1 MTLALPLLCALLT
14 SWPLVPTFAGERVTA
29 IAPPPA
35 LEMTRKD
42 RLAVLYSN
50 QVIFDR
56 RGEPLVSVRVT
67 DAQPSVQFSSRGR
80 LTLLPSA
87 DDGARILTPA
97 GATWRVRVEEATLG
111 KTRWWVAA
119 ERLPAGDMAAAARS
133 RARWQAAGHE
143 VTILESGALLGI
155 SGRTL
160 DTRSL
165 TVAIDP
171 QTSSAGAQAR
181 AESLMATAEVLGE
194 VIAEPIVRPGG
205 WLVAREERTG
215 LELRARD
222 LLWISPMGDA
232 SIDVDAVEFGRGT
245 AHHGRADRRYSG
257 ELYLA
262 VGTDGLIAVVNL
274 ASAETLLESVVPSE
288 MPASMPAEALK
299 AQAVAARGQLLTKVG
314 TRHRSDPYLLCADTH
329 CQVYGGEGRVDARTT
344 AAVRATRGQ
353 LLFED
358 RGLVDTVYSSCCG
371 GHGEAFEAMWGGE
384 ASPAVHGYFD
394 TPRAAGALPP
404 PAPAAT
410 SEAEVARYIAQPP
423 ESAYCK
429 ASGGK
434 SGLFRWTT
442 TRSGADVTRAVNALA
457 PIGPVHSVEVVRR
470 GRSGRALT
478 VRYVGPQGEYVHKG
492 EYANRKLLGHLKSGL
507 WVASRDGAAPAQ
519 PSTWTFK
526 GGGHGHGVGMCQHGA
541 IGQALQGR
549 TAAQIL
555 EHSYPGS
562 RLERAW

>member
-1 MTLALPLLCALLT
+1 
-14 SWPLVPTFAGERVTA
+14 
-29 IAPPPA
+29 
-35 LEMTRKD
+35 MTRKD

-56 RGEPLVSVRVT
+56 SGEPLVSVRVT
-67 DAQPSVQFSSRGR
+67 DAQPSVRFSSRGR

-87 DDGARILTPA
+87 DDGARVLTPA
-97 GATWRVRVEEATLG
+97 GASWRVRVESATLG

-155 SGRTL
+155 AGRTL

-165 TVAIDP
+165 TVAVDP
-171 QTSSAGAQAR
+171 QTSAAEALAR
-181 AESLMATAEVLGE
+181 ADALLETNEVLGE

-232 SIDVDAVEFGRGT
+232 AIEVDEVEFGRGT
-245 AHHGRADRRYSG
+245 AHHGRADRRYGG

-262 VGTDGLIAVVNL
+262 IGTDGLIAVVNL

-329 CQVYGGEGRVDARTT
+329 CQVYGGAGRVDPRTT
-344 AAVRATRGQ
+344 AAVRDTRGL
-353 LLFED
+353 LLFEE

-394 TPRAAGALPP
+394 TPRPPGAPP
-404 PAPAAT
+404 PAVAAAAAT
-410 SEAEVARYIAQPP
+410 ESDVARYIEQPP
-423 ESAYCK
+423 EGAYCK
-429 ASGGK
+429 TSAGK
-434 SGLFRWTT
+434 SGLFRWAT

-457 PIGPVHSVEVVRR
+457 PIGPVHAIEVIRR
-470 GRSGRALT
+470 GRSGRALAVKYT
-478 VRYVGPQGEYVHKG
+478 GPSGEYVHKG

-507 WVASRDGAAPAQ
+507 WIVSRDGDAPQ
-519 PSTWTFK
+519 PPGTWTFK